1 MTLDEFI
8 VLATSR
14 VPDSKDVEQAAQRL
28 GISKTELCD
37 LVARTV
43 AERFLSRAM
52 PWSAGGTAMNNLFS
66 YALHAGHPG
75 VEDLP
80 LFARRVF
87 ESFDE
92 GEYEHLGEPSEFQGA
107 SRTAL
112 LLEIVMSGGTG
123 VPASL
128 SDEAVTRRVRATAAV
143 LARRALNREVSAI
156 VAAREL
162 AALRHR
168 VGVRDDD
175 SDFLVCVAIDSE
187 TDALPLG
194 PVRQY
199 WAADAL
205 AKKDEE
211 IAEAEV
217 WATEVGEAAFQNI
230 ARRFG
235 GAASTSACS
244 RRRLVRS

>member
-8 VLATSR
+8 VLTTSR
-14 VPDSKDVEQAAQRL
+14 VPDSKAVEQAAQRL
-28 GISKTELCD
+28 EISKKELFE
-37 LVARTV
+37 LIARTV
-43 AERFLSRAM
+43 AERFLNNAM
-52 PWSAGGTAMNNLFS
+52 PWSAGDTAMNNLFS
-66 YALHAGHPG
+66 YTLHAGDPD

-80 LFARRVF
+80 VFARRVF

-92 GEYEHLGEPSEFQGA
+92 GEYRHLGEPDEFQGEG
-107 SRTAL
+107 RTRL
-112 LLEIVMSGGTG
+112 LLETVISGCT
-123 VPASL
+123 VVAASL
-128 SDEAVTRRVRATAAV
+128 SDEAIIRRVRATAAV
-143 LARRALNREVSAI
+143 LARRALNREMSAI
-156 VAAREL
+156 AAAREL

-168 VGVRDDD
+168 VAAGDDD

-205 AKKDEE
+205 AKKDAD

-217 WATEVGEAAFQNI
+217 WAMEVGEAAFHNI

-235 GAASTSACS
+235 GAA
-244 RRRLVRS
+244 

>member
-1 MTLDEFI
+1 MTLEEFI

-14 VPDSKDVEQAAQRL
+14 VPDWKDVEQAAERL
-28 GISKTELCD
+28 GISKRDLCD
-37 LVARTV
+37 LVARAV
-43 AERFLSRAM
+43 AERFLNGAM
-52 PWSAGGTAMNNLFS
+52 PWSAEDTAMNNLCS
-66 YALHAGHPG
+66 YALHGGDPDVKG
-75 VEDLP
+75 LP
-80 LFARRVF
+80 VFARRVF

-92 GEYEHLGEPSEFQGA
+92 GEYEHLGEPPEFQGEG
-107 SRTAL
+107 RTRL
-112 LLEIVMSGGTG
+112 LLETVMIGDTG

-128 SDEAVTRRVRATAAV
+128 SEEAITRRVRATVAA
-143 LARRALNREVSAI
+143 LARRALNREVSTI

-168 VGVRDDD
+168 VGVGEGD

-205 AKKDEE
+205 ARKDQE

-217 WATEVGEAAFQNI
+217 WAMEVGEAAFRNI
-230 ARRFG
+230 LRRFG
-235 GAASTSACS
+235 GAA
-244 RRRLVRS
+244 

>member
-1 MTLDEFI
+1 

-14 VPDSKDVEQAAQRL
+14 VPESKDVEQTAKSL
-28 GISKTELCD
+28 GISQAELCD

-43 AERFLSRAM
+43 AERFLSSAM
-52 PWSAGGTAMNNLFS
+52 PRSAGDAAMNNLFS
-66 YALHAGHPG
+66 YGLQARDPD

-92 GEYEHLGEPSEFQGA
+92 GEYEHFGESAEWQGDG
-107 SRTAL
+107 RIRL
-112 LLEIVMSGGTG
+112 LLQAVLISGTV

-128 SDEAVTRRVRATAAV
+128 SGEAITKRVRTTAAV

-156 VAAREL
+156 LAAREL

-168 VGVRDDD
+168 VGVGDDD
-175 SDFLVCVAIDSE
+175 TDFLVCAAIDSE

-199 WAADAL
+199 RAADAM
-205 AKKDEE
+205 ADKDEQ
-211 IAEAEV
+211 IAEAEK
-217 WATEVGEAAFQNI
+217 WAMEVGEAAFHNI

-235 GAASTSACS
+235 DAA
-244 RRRLVRS
+244 